1 MKKPRKEISPN
12 TRAIRRQY
20 VFCVVTL
27 FASFLFGLV
36 IDIVLINMPL
46 GLIIGHTGSLLEHLI
61 NIVIT
66 MAVMFVICY
75 KEGYYKGE
83 FVFKPFFISVVLTF
97 ITQVVLVFVFGP
109 TMWFSGPTISIARD
123 VFEAKHPD
131 LIGAAWSITRETIY
145 NYRWFFMIIAFWVL
159 YAPSMILGKYLGS
172 KNGKKDSEKAKEEKS
187 KEKTLNGHPL
197 D

>member
-109 TMWFSGPTISIARD
+109 TMWF
-123 VFEAKHPD
+123 
-131 LIGAAWSITRETIY
+131 
-145 NYRWFFMIIAFWVL
+145 
-159 YAPSMILGKYLGS
+159 
-172 KNGKKDSEKAKEEKS
+172 
-187 KEKTLNGHPL
+187 
-197 D
+197 